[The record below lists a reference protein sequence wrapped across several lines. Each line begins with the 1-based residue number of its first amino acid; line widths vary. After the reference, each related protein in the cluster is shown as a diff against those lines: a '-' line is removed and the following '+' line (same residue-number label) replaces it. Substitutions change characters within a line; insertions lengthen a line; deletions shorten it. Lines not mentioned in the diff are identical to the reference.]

1 MLSSSSKSSLKESS
15 RALVVHKNDD
25 DFAFF
30 LGKRHFFKGPLF
42 FLCRLFRVCVK
53 KEAFFY
59 VVCICVYPPHKK
71 LFFMTYTCCF

>member
-1 MLSSSSKSSLKESS
+1 MVVSFGDVVLSSSSKSSLKESS

-42 FLCRLFRVCVK
+42 F
-53 KEAFFY
+53 Y
-59 VVCICVYPPHKK
+59 VACLGFV
-71 LFFMTYTCCF
+71 

>member
-42 FLCRLFRVCVK
+42 F
-53 KEAFFY
+53 Y
-59 VVCICVYPPHKK
+59 VACLGFV
-71 LFFMTYTCCF
+71 